1 MTPTSSIILE
11 RPIVNKFT
19 LSAALDEL
27 LWIDSQ
33 LKYFLSDS
41 MERQQL
47 LKYRDFVESHTE
59 VTKLS

>member
-1 MTPTSSIILE
+1 MATASIILE
-11 RPIVNKFT
+11 RPITDKFT

-33 LKYFLSDS
+33 LCKITCDT
-41 MERQQL
+41 EIRGHL

-59 VTKLS
+59 VPK